1 MWEDSNVG
9 GREHEP
15 RMRIPFEATGGAL
28 VLVAAL
34 LLGPRGP
41 AQAASFDCTA
51 PGLSAAEQMICSD
64 AQLSQADEAIARR
77 VNGLGQRIGLGS
89 YLSLR
94 YWQYRMAEE
103 RINCGSDRVCI
114 SASYRGQVRIIERLN
129 QCLEK
134 STRRRL
140 CLRTTLS
147 GENVSVQGV
156 PGK

>member
-1 MWEDSNVG
+1 MWEDSIVG
-9 GREHEP
+9 GREHETS
-15 RMRIPFEATGGAL
+15 MRIPFEATGGAL

-34 LLGPRGP
+34 LLGPDGP
-41 AQAASFDCTA
+41 ALAASFDCTA
-51 PGLSAAEQMICSD
+51 PGLTAAEMLICAD
-64 AQLSQADEAIARR
+64 TQLSQADEAIARR

-103 RINCGSDRVCI
+103 RIDCGSDRACI
-114 SASYRGQVRIIERLN
+114 SNSYRNQVRTIERLN

-134 STRRRL
+134 NARRRL

-147 GENVSVQGV
+147 GESVSVQG
-156 PGK
+156 K